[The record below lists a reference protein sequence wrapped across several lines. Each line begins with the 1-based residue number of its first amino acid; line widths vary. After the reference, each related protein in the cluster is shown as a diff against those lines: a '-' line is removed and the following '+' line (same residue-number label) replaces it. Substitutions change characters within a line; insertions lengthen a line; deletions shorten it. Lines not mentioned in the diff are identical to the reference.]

1 MGADVTAQD
10 RINTFQEVYTRN
22 LLKAVEKYPQEY
34 AYPKDEVPLIAA
46 KMVAALLRNSANKDS
61 RAIKW
66 TCKELGIPYTYKGL
80 KEYFGT

>member
-1 MGADVTAQD
+1 MTAQEKV
-10 RINTFQEVYTRN
+10 NTFQEVYTRN
-22 LLKAVEKYPQEY
+22 LFRAVEEYPQEY
-34 AYPKDEVPLIAA
+34 AYSKDAVPLIAA

-80 KEYFGT
+80 KEYFTT